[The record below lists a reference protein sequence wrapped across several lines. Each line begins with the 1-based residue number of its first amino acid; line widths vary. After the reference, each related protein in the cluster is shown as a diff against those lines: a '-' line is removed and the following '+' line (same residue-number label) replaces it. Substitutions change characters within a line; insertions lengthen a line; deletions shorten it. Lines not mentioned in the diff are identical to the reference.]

1 MNLINRLRSTE
12 VSSRTAV
19 IAALA
24 VVLVTAGGA
33 TLIVRALTEPAVEP
47 LVLTTPTSEASP
59 ATTRAATSGLPEQG
73 DSLLIG
79 QAYDL
84 IVQRGLFQPSPVALA
99 PEAPLPALIEFDL
112 PEPLWAQAPP
122 ESAPLVYCT
131 GIVEIAAQAYALL
144 ENGEPGIGEYAPV
157 GGMALGYRVLEIA
170 ADYVVVESGGET
182 SALSIRNNKP
192 DAEHSAEQAAEGES
206 PTAAS
211 PEGATPVRPT
221 PQNMEDVRRMM
232 QERPG
237 TEGPSREGQRMPRRQ
252 REG

>member
-1 MNLINRLRSTE
+1 MNLLNRLRSTE

-47 LVLTTPTSEASP
+47 LELTTPTSKASP
-59 ATTRAATSGLPEQG
+59 ATTPATSGMPEQG
-73 DSLLIG
+73 DSPITG

-131 GIVEIAAQAYALL
+131 GIVEITAQAYALL

-157 GGMALGYRVLEIA
+157 GGMALGYRVLEIG

-182 SALSIRNNKP
+182 SELSIRNNKP
-192 DAEHSAEQAAEGES
+192 DAEQSAEQATEGES
-206 PTAAS
+206 PTAAG
-211 PEGATPVRPT
+211 PEGATPVRPA

-232 QERPG
+232 QERLG
-237 TEGPSREGQRMPRRQ
+237 TEGRFREGQRMPRRR